1 VNLAVRLADLQ
12 SKHGDVHYNVPVPCD
27 RAHFGALVEYY
38 RKAKQWG
45 KYYELRNN
53 YPDLRQFDAAT
64 VHKSQGS
71 TYDTVFIDLA
81 NISSCHQPNAVA
93 RMLYVAFSRP
103 RSRIFLYGNL
113 APKYGGLSF

>member
-1 VNLAVRLADLQ
+1 
-12 SKHGDVHYNVPVPCD
+12 VHYNVPVPCD